1 MSTARK
7 TTIGAWF
14 RPLLVG
20 TFLGAWG
27 FATVSGFLK
36 GGVPTW
42 MLYLFLANA
51 FAAGQVMVLG
61 LVDIVLLKAK
71 VRALPTGREAWLMAM
86 AIPAIVGA
94 WRMFASSSWW
104 VLGPMFVVSVGV
116 RLVFGRKT
124 DA

>member
-14 RPLLVG
+14 RPLLFG
-20 TFLGAWG
+20 TFLGAWA

-51 FAAGQVMVLG
+51 FAAGQVLVLA
-61 LVDIVLLKAK
+61 LVDVVLLRAK

-86 AIPAIVGA
+86 MIPTAVGL
-94 WRMFASSSWW
+94 WRAFASSSWW
-104 VLGPMFVVSVGV
+104 VLGPMFVASLAV
-116 RLVFGRKT
+116 RLVFGRKP